1 MRSLEGVSYMASTL
15 RVGEFDCRDVEDALN
30 EKVGEDGLIFQV
42 EGFKK
47 DDTGEGMTI
56 HVLMGL
62 EEEDEVIQAWKVVG
76 SSIAY
81 EVAEA
86 PDDSEDEED

>member
-1 MRSLEGVSYMASTL
+1 MAVTL
-15 RVGEFDCRDVEDALN
+15 RVGDFDCRDVEDALN
-30 EKVGEDGLIFQV
+30 EKVGEDGLIFSV

-47 DDTGEGMTI
+47 DEIGEGMTI

-62 EEEDEVIQAWKVVG
+62 EDEDEVIHAWKVVG

-86 PDDSEDEED
+86 PEEEDSEEPGDEEE

>member
-1 MRSLEGVSYMASTL
+1 MSYMASTL
-15 RVGEFDCRDVEDALN
+15 RVGDFDCRDVEDALN
-30 EKVGEDGLIFQV
+30 EKVGEDGLIFSV

-47 DDTGEGMTI
+47 DDSGEGMTI

-62 EEEDEVIQAWKVVG
+62 EDEDEIIGSWKVVG

-86 PDDSEDEED
+86 PDEEEDEPEGEED

>member
-1 MRSLEGVSYMASTL
+1 MAITL
-15 RVGEFDCRDVEDALN
+15 RVGDFDCRDVEDALN
-30 EKVGEDGLIFQV
+30 EKVGEDGLIFSV

-47 DDTGEGMTI
+47 DDTGEGKTI

-62 EEEDEVIQAWKVVG
+62 EDEDEVIHTWKVVG

-86 PDDSEDEED
+86 PEEEESEDSEEPEEEEE